1 MKLLLV
7 GPPADDSI
15 RQLLQEWGH
24 EVVHVPHAEQAE
36 PWLRGVEGVLVS
48 GREVAEEIARRPI
61 PDVRPRPFL
70 LALLPT
76 SSEPVPLEALLAAAV
91 DDYLITP
98 IEPSRLR
105 TRLEWLGRRRTA
117 GMQTSRRGSPPGGE
131 LERLT
136 SIIETQNEV
145 ALAGLEM
152 DTVMRL
158 VAERSLQLS
167 GAAGASVALVEGD
180 ELIYRVA
187 IGLHAPHLGF
197 RLKLANSL
205 TGLSILRGEVLH
217 SCDTENDPRVNLTV
231 ARQLNARSMIVV
243 PLQRGGTGMGALNI
257 LYNEPNAYDD
267 LDVRTMELMGQL
279 LGVAMINASE
289 FEAKGTLV
297 SEFADTLAALQ
308 QSQELFHSFMNQSP
322 LLAFMKDDTGRRT
335 WVNES
340 YARFFHHTVESMV
353 GITDTELLPAMAERM
368 RQEEQVVLS
377 TGQRICSEQV
387 VHSPEGSEHHWLI
400 HKFALRDAF
409 GRHLLGGVAVD
420 ITARKSAEEALRR
433 SEESFRTLIEGL
445 PEAIFVHRGGRLL
458 YINPAGL
465 TFLGH
470 GSAEGLDGSSLL
482 ELIHPDD
489 REAAASVLEGDFTSI
504 REVRFLRAG
513 EVPVAAEL
521 SAMRLLFDG
530 EAATVVSA
538 RDVTERKQMQSR
550 LLLADRLA
558 SVGTL
563 AAGIAHEINNPL
575 AFVLSNLGFLEQ
587 ECQRLMEQLP
597 AEALREM
604 QEVLSETYQG
614 AERMRHIMRDLR
626 TLSRDDGEQLCAV
639 DVREVLESSLRLVRN
654 ELRGRAQLM
663 KDFEPVPV
671 VWASEIRLGQVFLNL
686 LINAA
691 QALPPDQPERNE
703 VRVRVRAIGTRVVIE
718 VADTGTGIAPEVRDR
733 IFDPF
738 FTTKPVGTGTGL
750 GLSICHGIVS
760 GLGGEITVESE
771 LGRGTT
777 FRITLPAAPAS
788 PKQLGNKSSSS

>member
-7 GPPADDSI
+7 GPADDSI
-15 RQLLQEWGH
+15 RPLLHEWGH
-24 EVVHVPHAEQAE
+24 EVVHAPHAEQAE
-36 PWLRGVEGVLVS
+36 PWLRGVEGVLVC
-48 GREVAEEIARRPI
+48 GREVAEEMARRPI
-61 PDVRPRPFL
+61 PPDVRPRPFL
-70 LALLPT
+70 LALLPA
-76 SSEPVPLEALLAAAV
+76 SPEPVPLEALLAAAV
-91 DDYLITP
+91 DDYMIAP
-98 IEPSRLR
+98 FDPARMR
-105 TRLEWLGRRRTA
+105 TRLEWLGRRRKA
-117 GMQTSRRGSPPGGE
+117 GMQATQKGPPSRGE

-136 SIIETQNEV
+136 AIIQTQNDV
-145 ALAGLEM
+145 ALAGLEL
-152 DTVMRL
+152 DKVMSL
-158 VAERSLQLS
+158 IAERALELS

-180 ELIYRVA
+180 ELVYRVTLGSQA
-187 IGLHAPHLGF
+187 HHRGF

-205 TGLSILRGEVLH
+205 SGMSILRGEVLH
-217 SCDTENDPRVNLTV
+217 SRDTESDPRVNVNAT
-231 ARQLNARSMIVV
+231 RQINARSMIVV
-243 PLQRGGTGMGALNI
+243 PLQRGGTGMGALNVI
-257 LYNEPNAYDD
+257 YSEPNAYDD
-267 LDVRTMELMGQL
+267 LDVRTLELMGQL
-279 LGVAMINASE
+279 LGAAMINASE

-297 SEFADTLAALQ
+297 AEFADTLAALQ
-308 QSQELFHSFMNQSP
+308 QSQELFYSFMNQSP
-322 LLAFMKDDTGRRT
+322 LIAFMKDDSGRRT
-335 WVNES
+335 WVNEA
-340 YARFFHHTVESMV
+340 YARFFRRSAEAMV
-353 GITDTELLPAMAERM
+353 GLTDAELFTSSQAERM
-368 RQEEQVVLS
+368 HQEDQSVLT
-377 TGQRICSEQV
+377 TGQRFCAEQLV
-387 VHSPEGSEHHWLI
+387 LSPEGTEHYWLI

-409 GRHLLGGVAVD
+409 GRHLIGGVAVD
-420 ITARKSAEEALRR
+420 ITARKNAEEALRR
-433 SEESFRTLIEGL
+433 SEESSRTLIEGL
-445 PEAIFVHRGGRLL
+445 PEAIFVHHDGRLL

-470 GSAEGLDGSSLL
+470 GSAEGLDGASLL

-489 REAAASVLEGDFTSI
+489 REVAASVLKGEDNSI

-513 EVPVAAEL
+513 GQPVEAEL

-530 EAATVVSA
+530 EPATVVSA

-587 ECQRLMEQLP
+587 ECQRLMGELP
-597 AEALREM
+597 AEPLREM
-604 QEVLSETYQG
+604 QEVLSETHQG

-626 TLSRDDGEQLCAV
+626 TLSRDDGEQLSAV

-654 ELRGRAQLM
+654 ELRGRAQLV
-663 KDFEPVPV
+663 KDFEPVPL

-691 QALPPDQPERNE
+691 QALPANQPERNE

-718 VADTGTGIAPEVRDR
+718 VTDTGSGIAPEVRDR

-771 LGRGTT
+771 LGKGTT

-788 PKQLGNKSSSS
+788 AKQLGGKS